1 MQSKTRTRLYNNA
14 HELCFFSSVRRESSA
29 VEVEMERRVKR
40 LATKTD
46 KNMLASVSSALCN
59 RWPSRRQKKLKLNMA
74 QAAMLYSNRRRKF
87 TVNFGTGEPVPK
99 FLDRPTA
106 VEFCRPLMDHCV
118 TVKSKNPWLDIQGHL
133 LSFHEK
139 RLNLEDG
146 VDRDVDCVNRSD
158 HSKLSRKFYYI
169 GAPCWLER
177 MGTRLHEVTQ
187 TDEALTAK
195 MEKALTGEDTSEPLE
210 DICRQRR
217 ENMVLM
223 NNYISCISLYIGLC
237 EKIPLWGFDDH
248 PHFKAIADYFKT
260 NHLDHAGLERICQVL
275 DLAVCT
281 SRRLDEYR
289 EDNCPHSEEGEE
301 GLALSYLFDGDGAK
315 IASCHDD
322 KTTADFLEWFDGVL
336 VKLKKCGKECT
347 QDMFEQ
353 ISTSLKRVE
362 CEKRKGCDSLMA
374 LVEWRNDCV
383 SQIED

>member
-1 MQSKTRTRLYNNA
+1 MQPKTGIWLYKSA
-14 HELCFFSSVRRESSA
+14 HELCFLSSVRRESSA
-29 VEVEMERRVKR
+29 VKVAMERNVKR
-40 LATKTD
+40 LATKAD

-59 RWPSRRQKKLKLNMA
+59 RSPSRRQKELKRRMA
-74 QAAMLYSNRRRKF
+74 QAATLYSNRRRTF
-87 TVNFGTGEPVPK
+87 TVPLGTDDPVPK
-99 FLDRPTA
+99 FVDRPTA

-118 TVKSKNPWLDIQGHL
+118 TVKDENPWLDIRCHL
-133 LSFHEK
+133 LSFHEDNL
-139 RLNLEDG
+139 RAGLEDG
-146 VDRDVDCVNRSD
+146 VELANRLD
-158 HSKLSRKFYYI
+158 NSKLSAKFYYI
-169 GAPCWLER
+169 GAPPWLVQ

-195 MEKALTGEDTSEPLE
+195 MEKALTGEDTSEPFE

-223 NNYISCISLYIGLC
+223 NNYVSCISLYIGLC
-237 EKIPLWGFDDH
+237 EKIPPWGFDDH
-248 PHFKAIADYFKT
+248 PHFKAIAEYFKT

-281 SRRLDEYR
+281 SRRMNEYR
-289 EDNCPHSEEGEE
+289 EDRCPHSEEGKE
-301 GLALSYLFDGDGAK
+301 GLALSYLFDEEGAK

-322 KTTADFLEWFDGVL
+322 TITAEFLEWFDEVL

-362 CEKRKGCDSLMA
+362 CERRKVCDSLMA
-374 LVEWRNDCV
+374 LAEWRNDCV
-383 SQIED
+383 PN

>member
-1 MQSKTRTRLYNNA
+1 
-14 HELCFFSSVRRESSA
+14 
-29 VEVEMERRVKR
+29 
-40 LATKTD
+40 
-46 KNMLASVSSALCN
+46 
-59 RWPSRRQKKLKLNMA
+59 MA

-87 TVNFGTGEPVPK
+87 TVNFGTDEPVPK

-106 VEFCRPLMDHCV
+106 VGFCRPLMDHCV
-118 TVKSKNPWLDIQGHL
+118 TVKSKNPWLDIQCHL

-169 GAPCWLER
+169 GAPCWLEQ

-187 TDEALTAK
+187 TDEALTVK
-195 MEKALTGEDTSEPLE
+195 MEKALTGEDTSESLK
-210 DICRQRR
+210 DICRKRR
-217 ENMVLM
+217 ENMVVM
-223 NNYISCISLYIGLC
+223 NNYVSCISLYVGLC

-248 PHFKAIADYFKT
+248 PNFKAIAEYFKT

-289 EDNCPHSEEGEE
+289 EDNLPHSEEGEE

-336 VKLKKCGKECT
+336 VKLKKCGKEST
-347 QDMFEQ
+347 QDMFEL
-353 ISTSLKRVE
+353 IFTSLKRVE
-362 CEKRKGCDSLMA
+362 CEKRKGSDSLMA
-374 LVEWRNDCV
+374 LVEWWNSCV

>member
-1 MQSKTRTRLYNNA
+1 
-14 HELCFFSSVRRESSA
+14 
-29 VEVEMERRVKR
+29 MERRVKR

-46 KNMLASVSSALCN
+46 KNMLASVSSALCG
-59 RWPSRRQKKLKLNMA
+59 RWPSRRQKELKARMA
-74 QAAMLYSNRRRKF
+74 QAAMLYSNRKRKF
-87 TVNFGTGEPVPK
+87 AVAFGTGDPVPK
-99 FLDRPTA
+99 FVDRPTA

-118 TVKSKNPWLDIQGHL
+118 TVNDENPWLDVRCHL
-133 LSFHEK
+133 LSFHEDN
-139 RLNLEDG
+139 LNLEDG
-146 VDRDVDCVNRSD
+146 VDCGNRLDS
-158 HSKLSRKFYYI
+158 SKLSAKFYYA
-169 GAPCWLER
+169 GAPCWLEQ

-187 TDEALTAK
+187 TDEELTAK

-223 NNYISCISLYIGLC
+223 NNCVSCISLYIGLC

-248 PHFKAIADYFKT
+248 PHFKAVADYFKT

-281 SRRLDEYR
+281 SRRLNEYI

-301 GLALSYLFDGDGAK
+301 GIALSYLFDGEGAK
-315 IASCHDD
+315 IASRHDD
-322 KTTADFLEWFDGVL
+322 KITADFLEWFDGVL
-336 VKLKKCGKECT
+336 VKLRKCGKECT

-353 ISTSLKRVE
+353 ISTSFKRIE
-362 CEKRKGCDSLMA
+362 CEKRKGFDSLMA

-383 SQIED
+383 PN